1 MIKGKHL
8 NPLETTSLFLATGAQ
23 PEAALKTSI
32 LPGLDPLEI
41 LQSL

>member
-8 NPLETTSLFLATGAQ
+8 NPSEITSFLATGAQ